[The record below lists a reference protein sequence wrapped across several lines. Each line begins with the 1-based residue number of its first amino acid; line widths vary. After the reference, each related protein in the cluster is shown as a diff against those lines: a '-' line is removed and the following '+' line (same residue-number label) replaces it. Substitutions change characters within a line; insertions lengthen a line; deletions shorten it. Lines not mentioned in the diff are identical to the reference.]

1 MTLTHIAMQNLRRR
15 KGRTFFL
22 LFTYMLI
29 VGTIICLSV
38 ISAAM
43 KADLQKSLTQYGA
56 NIVIT
61 PRSEH
66 FTMSYGGLSV
76 PGMNYEIKKLDEGIL
91 STIQST
97 NTGINVI
104 APKVI
109 GSVQGPTKRYLVIGV
124 DFLRELKM
132 KPWWN
137 VEGNLPQDREAVV
150 GSAIAVKDKL
160 TIGSTIVLAQ
170 QKYRVA
176 GIMKETG
183 SSEDNGIF
191 TTITTARALTGMT
204 NSWSMIELNAI
215 EPEKTATD
223 LNKRLPE
230 ARVVEVAQ
238 LVQGTQDSVA
248 RFAYFSLTASVVLG
262 IFGLLIL
269 MVTVGG
275 NIRERVAELGVLKA
289 IGFRQHH
296 ILWVLT
302 WETLIVSFAG
312 GVLGYVLGVLAPV
325 LLSSLLFEKTFALAL
340 HPWLGLLAII
350 GSVLTGLIS
359 MSFPAWRAAQLDPA
373 EALRLI

>member
-1 MTLTHIAMQNLRRR
+1 
-15 KGRTFFL
+15 
-22 LFTYMLI
+22 
-29 VGTIICLSV
+29 
-38 ISAAM
+38 
-43 KADLQKSLTQYGA
+43 
-56 NIVIT
+56 
-61 PRSEH
+61 
-66 FTMSYGGLSV
+66 
-76 PGMNYEIKKLDEGIL
+76 
-91 STIQST
+91 
-97 NTGINVI
+97 
-104 APKVI
+104 
-109 GSVQGPTKRYLVIGV
+109 
-124 DFLRELKM
+124 
-132 KPWWN
+132 
-137 VEGNLPQDREAVV
+137 
-150 GSAIAVKDKL
+150 
-160 TIGSTIVLAQ
+160 
-170 QKYRVA
+170 
-176 GIMKETG
+176 
-183 SSEDNGIF
+183 
-191 TTITTARALTGMT
+191 
-204 NSWSMIELNAI
+204 